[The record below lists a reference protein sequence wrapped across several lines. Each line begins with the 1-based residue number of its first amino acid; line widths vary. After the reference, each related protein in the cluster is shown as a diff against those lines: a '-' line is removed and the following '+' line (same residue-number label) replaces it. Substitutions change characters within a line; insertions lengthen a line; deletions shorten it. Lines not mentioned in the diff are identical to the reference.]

1 MFQITNICFFISHSW
16 VGLFNFVIAKFDSNK
31 FLFVA
36 ILLVPSANRVVPLA
50 IPVSLYNPLLFTDSS
65 EPAESADN
73 IHVNDPTSVAIS
85 GSHGQ
90 LTPLS
95 GSHYGGQLTP
105 LSGSHYDCQLT
116 PTAEPIH
123 PDGARRWRGIDE
135 HRKDASRSR
144 FIKPLPQ
151 DPLEHSGKRST
162 RPYNAGRTE
171 SRGVNV
177 DPSMLATGRYV
188 GYDPVDTSI

>member
-1 MFQITNICFFISHSW
+1 MI
-16 VGLFNFVIAKFDSNK
+16 
-31 FLFVA
+31 LFVA
-36 ILLVPSANRVVPLA
+36 IRLVRSSNLVVSIA
-50 IPVSLYNPLLFTDSS
+50 IPVFLYKPLLFSDSS

-105 LSGSHYDCQLT
+105 IYGSHYDCQLT

-123 PDGARRWRGIDE
+123 PDDARRWRGIAE
-135 HRKDASRSR
+135 HQKDASRSR

-151 DPLEHSGKRST
+151 DPPEYSRERSGMSP
-162 RPYNAGRTE
+162 RPYNAGRSE

-177 DPSMLATGRYV
+177 DPSMLATGSYV